1 MDRDER
7 TIPVTIITGFLGAGK
22 TSVLNGILAADHGMR
37 IAVLVNDFGNINI
50 DSKFLVGVEDNT
62 ISMTNGCICC
72 TLRNDLL
79 RTALEIADRPEQ
91 PHYLVIEASGV
102 SDPWAVV
109 ETFRQPQVRQR
120 FRVDSIVSVVDAEQ
134 ITGTFVQQ
142 REYAE
147 LALRQITVADI
158 VVLNKIDLV
167 SRKILTNLCD
177 WVRSIVPNARILET
191 SYGKIPLGMVFEGG
205 DYYHTLER
213 ATASQ
218 RSHIQAC
225 GCHDCDGTC
234 RCGHDDHNDH
244 HHDHT
249 TEFCTWSYETEQPL
263 LLRAVRDTLK
273 TLPPT
278 IFRAKGILALTE
290 SPKRRT
296 MLQLVG
302 SRMTLT
308 VGGPWGMMPPHTQVV
323 FIGTPDGIDTADL
336 QRRFATCKAG

>member
-1 MDRDER
+1 MDGDKR

-22 TSVLNGILAADHGMR
+22 TSVLNRILAADHGMR
-37 IAVLVNDFGNINI
+37 IAVLVNDFGDINI
-50 DSKFLVGVEDNT
+50 DSQFLVGVEDDT
-62 ISMTNGCICC
+62 ISMSNGCICC

-102 SDPWAVV
+102 SDPWSVV
-109 ETFRQPQVRQR
+109 ETFLQPQVRQR

-167 SRKILTNLCD
+167 DRTILTTLCD
-177 WVRSIVPNARILET
+177 WVRSIVPSARILKT
-191 SYGKIPLGMVFEGG
+191 SYGKIPLGLVLGVG
-205 DYYHTLER
+205 DSYRALEV
-213 ATASQ
+213 ATACQ
-218 RSHIQAC
+218 QSHLQA
-225 GCHDCDGTC
+225 GRRHDCDGAC
-234 RCGHDDHNDH
+234 KCSYDNHKDHR
-244 HHDHT
+244 HDHT
-249 TEFCTWSYETEQPL
+249 AEFCTWSYETEHPL
-263 LLRAVRDTLK
+263 VLRAVRNTLK

-290 SPKRRT
+290 SPQRRT
-296 MLQLVG
+296 VLQLVG

-308 VGGPWGMMPPHTQVV
+308 VGEQWGMLPPRTQVV

-336 QRRFATCKAG
+336 QQRFATCKAR